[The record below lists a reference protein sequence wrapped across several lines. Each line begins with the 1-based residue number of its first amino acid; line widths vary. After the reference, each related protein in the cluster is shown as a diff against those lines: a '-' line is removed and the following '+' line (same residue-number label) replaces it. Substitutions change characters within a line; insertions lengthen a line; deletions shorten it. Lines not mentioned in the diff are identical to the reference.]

1 MTMGDGRVRTSE
13 ERSAGGVVIRWLEG
27 EAHVLLIRD
36 PYRNWGLPKGHMEGE
51 ETAGHTALREVQEE
65 TGLTDLSLGAEL
77 GIIDWHFSQRGR
89 RIHKF
94 CHFFLMVSQAGE
106 PVPEVSEG
114 ITECQWLPMEEA
126 IRRVSY
132 GNAREMI
139 RAASRSLATTR
150 SSPSSGP
157 GSGIHAG
164 GHS

>member
-1 MTMGDGRVRTSE
+1 ME

-36 PYRNWGLPKGHMEGE
+36 PYRNWGLPKGHIEGQ
-51 ETAGHTALREVQEE
+51 ETAGRTALREVQEE

-77 GIIDWHFSQRGR
+77 GVIDWYFSQRGR

-94 CHFFLMVSQAGE
+94 CHFFLMVSQSGE
-106 PVPEVSEG
+106 TVPEVSEG
-114 ITECQWLPMEEA
+114 ITECRWLPMTEA

-139 RAASRSLATTR
+139 RAASRSVAT
-150 SSPSSGP
+150 SQPSPSPGP
-157 GSGIHAG
+157 GNGMQAG